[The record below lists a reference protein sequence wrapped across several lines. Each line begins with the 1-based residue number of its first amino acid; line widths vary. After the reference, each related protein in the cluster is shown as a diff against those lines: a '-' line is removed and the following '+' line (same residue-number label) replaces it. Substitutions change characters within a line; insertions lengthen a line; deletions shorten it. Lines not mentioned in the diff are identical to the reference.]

1 MSARYRPRAW
11 PLWAVA
17 MAPGVV
23 CFRLFLPVR
32 LVFHAEHEFVAAMS
46 DAEDLAWD
54 FLWLARTGMLLFQ
67 TNEDLLRLSRIELQ
81 EDPALVG
88 HTRLHGQL
96 AVERRKL
103 AIGRVHI

>member
-1 MSARYRPRAW
+1 MATAGSGHGTLVLFVSA
-11 PLWAVA
+11 
-17 MAPGVV
+17 
-23 CFRLFLPVR
+23 LFLPVR
-32 LVFHAEHEFVAAMS
+32 LVFHAEHAFVAAMG
-46 DAEDLAWD
+46 DGEVRALD

-67 TNEDLLRLSRIELQ
+67 TNEDRLRLWRVELQ
-81 EDPALVG
+81 DDPALVG